1 VQDITVRVEGDAMYW
16 LVFGVMLAS
25 GVLGGLVN
33 YYLLDKPSG
42 RPMLWWQCVVVGIA
56 AAFIVPLFLNMIA
69 SGLIGEILGSGGK
82 SGDASQLLVLAGFCL
97 VAAITSRQFIDSVA
111 KRALNQ
117 ALAATVEA
125 TEAREAAEELKAAVD
140 ATSEPEE
147 PDSTNVVADRVKSIA
162 AEGLSDEEIL
172 VMRTM
177 VNSSFSS
184 RSLSGLARQSELK
197 ADRVNVALASLM
209 EKGLVAQTTS
219 RKGFLRWYLTTDGRI
234 AVAQI

>member
-1 VQDITVRVEGDAMYW
+1 MYW
-16 LVFGVMLAS
+16 LITSVMLAS

-33 YYLLDKPSG
+33 YYLLDKSSG
-42 RPMLWWQCVVVGIA
+42 RYMPWWQCVIVGVA

-69 SGLIGEILGSGGK
+69 SGLIGEILGSAGR
-82 SGDASQLLVLAGFCL
+82 SGDASRLLVLAGFCL

-111 KRALNQ
+111 KRALDQ
-117 ALAATVEA
+117 ARAAAVEA
-125 TEAREAAEELKAAVD
+125 TEAREATEELKATVD

-147 PDSTNVVADRVKSIA
+147 LDTAGGEAESAKSIA
-162 AEGLSDEEIL
+162 SAELGDDEIL
-172 VMRTM
+172 VMRAM

-184 RSLSGLARQSELK
+184 RSLSGLAKQTELK

-209 EKGLVAQTTS
+209 GKELVAQTTS

-234 AVAQI
+234 AVARI